1 MVRISATG
9 EIVPD
14 DRAPSPR
21 QAKTSP
27 TSSSLPN
34 VPLPSPPMTIRRRVR
49 REDKNEEGHSSI
61 DPSSGVQLIPRE
73 SGFLGLPDVNVF
85 GVRLQSLHVCIV
97 IGAWMI
103 IGWRAI
109 FVALL
114 LYTFTNRQAPTSAP
128 VAHSRPNED
137 RKAKSSNDSAG
148 GSKIF
153 KGAGHKLGSK

>member
-1 MVRISATG
+1 MDSGWMDPPLFFPLRTVLQQNSRARADGVDCLIDFDA
-9 EIVPD
+9 D

-21 QAKTSP
+21 QAKASP

-103 IGWRAI
+103 IGW
-109 FVALL
+109 
-114 LYTFTNRQAPTSAP
+114 
-128 VAHSRPNED
+128 
-137 RKAKSSNDSAG
+137 
-148 GSKIF
+148 
-153 KGAGHKLGSK
+153 